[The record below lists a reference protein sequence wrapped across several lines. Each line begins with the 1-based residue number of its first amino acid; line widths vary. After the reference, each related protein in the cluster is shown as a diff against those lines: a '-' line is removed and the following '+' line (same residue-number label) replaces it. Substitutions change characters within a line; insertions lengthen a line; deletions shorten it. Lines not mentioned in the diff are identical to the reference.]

1 MAVVAVL
8 MALAYALTNGLHDA
22 ANSIAALVATGAAR
36 PAQAIVLATIGNVLG
51 PLLLGAAVA
60 DTIAGIVTVAPS
72 DVIAVVGAGLTGA
85 VVWNFFTWSRGLPSS
100 SGHALVGGLVGAALA
115 DAGVH
120 AVNWGGLDG
129 IHPVGVIGSLI
140 ALAIAPIAGFV
151 AGFVLDRM
159 LLRSLGRAT
168 DRVKPGVRSGQWVM
182 SGLLAF
188 GHGANDASKS
198 VGVVAV
204 VLLADG
210 SIGSLQRADVDQGR
224 LLAVADA
231 RDGARW
237 MADRPDYRPAHL
249 PSEAARRPRAR
260 DRFVA
265 RPHRVERGG
274 RAGQHDPGRVDCSR
288 RRRSRTPPL
297 ASHPV
302 AGRPRDRC
310 HVAHY
315 APDLRDPRSAGA
327 RSLEVADWKCLKCL
341 SGKWLTGG
349 G

>member
-1 MAVVAVL
+1 VVAVL

-36 PAQAIVLATIGNVLG
+36 PAQAIVLATVGNVLG

-100 SGHALVGGLVGAALA
+100 SGHALVGGLVGAALVEG
-115 DAGVH
+115 GVN
-120 AVNWGGLDG
+120 AVNWGGFDG
-129 IHPVGVIGSLI
+129 LKPVGVIGSLA
-140 ALAIAPIAGFV
+140 ALALAPVFGFV
-151 AGFVLDRM
+151 AGFAFVR
-159 LLRSLGRAT
+159 LLRRSLARAT
-168 DRVKPGVRSGQWVM
+168 DSVKPGVRSGQWLM

-210 SIGSLQRADVDQGR
+210 SIGTLQAPTWTKIACSLSLTLGTMLGGWPIVRTIGR
-224 LLAVADA
+224 RIFRLRPL
-231 RDGARW
+231 DG
-237 MADRPDYRPAHL
+237 L
-249 PSEAARRPRAR
+249 SLETGSSL
-260 DRFVA
+260 VLIL
-265 RPHRVERGG
+265 
-274 RAGQHDPGRVDCSR
+274 S
-288 RRRSRTPPL
+288 S
-297 ASHPV
+297 V
-302 AGRPRDRC
+302 AG
-310 HVAHY
+310 
-315 APDLRDPRSAGA
+315 APVSTTQVVSTAVVGVGAGRHRWRRIRWPVVREIGVTWLTTLPICA
-327 RSLEVADWKCLKCL
+327 ILAALALVPW
-341 SGKWLTGG
+341 KWLTGG